1 MFLNKRKKL
10 YISQIIRVIA
20 SFIIL
25 FILKAPLYMK
35 ILLVMTTDA
44 IDCGIPNN
52 IIFESKKWVNC
63 KKKLYK
69 KSDKITDTIC
79 YSMLLYYILVNCN
92 LSSKYKYILIL
103 LFIYRLIGVYIFLI
117 KNNSTYLFYF
127 PNFFLEIS
135 LVLSLINSF
144 LILKNFEIIIILFVV
159 IYKMIQEYYLHI
171 LKK

>member
-10 YISQIIRVIA
+10 YISQIIRVIL

-25 FILKAPLYMK
+25 FILKAPLYIK

-79 YSMLLYYILVNCN
+79 YSMLLYYILVNGN

-103 LFIYRLIGVYIFLI
+103 LFIYRLIGV
-117 KNNSTYLFYF
+117 
-127 PNFFLEIS
+127 
-135 LVLSLINSF
+135 
-144 LILKNFEIIIILFVV
+144 
-159 IYKMIQEYYLHI
+159 
-171 LKK
+171 

>member
-52 IIFESKKWVNC
+52 IIFES
-63 KKKLYK
+63 K

-144 LILKNFEIIIILFVV
+144 LILV
-159 IYKMIQEYYLHI
+159 IF
-171 LKK
+171 